1 MSDDERDEPA
11 GDIGEYKNELLDDID
26 NEGPTSDLE
35 DEDGLDEIDVDV
47 NEETHYDTVTEIL
60 IVDSTRWMTI
70 PYLTKFERA
79 RVLSERATQ
88 LQTNRETLLISR
100 GVYTRDQVRDM
111 TPEQIANDELA
122 YACSPMYVKRLIR
135 DGTQKISELIPV
147 NYLIINGGNH

>member
-47 NEETHYDTVTEIL
+47 GEEAHYDTVIEVL
-60 IVDSTRWMTI
+60 ITDPERWMTI

-79 RVLSERATQ
+79 KVLSERSTQ
-88 LQTNRETLLISR
+88 VQTNRETLLISR
-100 GVYTRDQVRDM
+100 GIYTRDQVRDM
-111 TPEQIANDELA
+111 TPEQVANDELV
-122 YACSPMYVKRLIR
+122 YACSPMFVRRVIR
-135 DGTQKISELIPV
+135 EGIQKIVEIIPV
-147 NYLIINGGNH
+147 NYLLIHGAA